1 MNPYFLHDYVELYQY
16 VKKLAMSIK
25 AKLKKSDAK
34 TNIDIHK
41 LTVLLISKNHHF
53 ISKSD
58 VSLNS
63 LKKKFSLYFHHAKF
77 EIDRAS
83 LTCLN

>member
-41 LTVLLISKNHHF
+41 LTVLLISKNQNF
-53 ISKSD
+53 VSKSD
-58 VSLNS
+58 VPLNS
-63 LKKKFSLYFHHAKF
+63 LK
-77 EIDRAS
+77 R
-83 LTCLN
+83 